1 MKFGLLFILA
11 AFAVFI
17 PKCAGSCAKLEGV
30 TLLTLGIAYDDMLAC
45 TRSDDANRGNT
56 ARCTLA
62 CLKGDMKIDLYCD
75 GANWKY
81 AGRFRTTGLSFPE
94 DGASPKTPSCP
105 EPDTCRIQNQVTLDE
120 NLYLFDRFGAVKRY
134 EEISNACSPSAC
146 EINCSGDS
154 HVEVNGR
161 VPKSNHKSFLT
172 QCFDSEW
179 YYYLSGLDVQK
190 EGVKFPATNGNLE
203 QSKHIPRCVAHCSF
217 GNLQKLL
224 TKVASKNVSHLK
236 FDTSGDFVSLTG
248 RLPITVDS
256 RRFYLGNDRIKP
268 TQVVAMCDGD
278 TKSSLSWK
286 LLNPSSRDGDEL
298 KEFPAVHPYCT
309 FDHLREILDSKKM
322 EIFTYGQTGAP
333 KLGEQFRVYL
343 KKDVHGGL
351 VHFADHLTVFAVC
364 SSRVPWTFRFS
375 SDERSRVRDASELS
389 NLKTLT
395 AEEHRQQLDIES
407 KADDARELKENNLRA
422 QRDQGGQCPPLP
434 DLANM
439 FVKPVEGQCISRAA
453 DSTCQMECVAGSHLE
468 VADVPQSLADNKFWL
483 GCLNDPKSTENPL
496 QWRYRDLLPMM
507 KFPSTNFQAPVC
519 RPHCEM
525 PSQRVLDSLKKLVT
539 EELARQGYA
548 EFDELRNEDIGYS
561 SRRTD
566 VNIYFKYNNPNGGEN
581 NSDRFQCV
589 CDGIPEMC
597 HWEIEEKSVEPA
609 GWVKHIQNLADPE
622 SNNHNVDGKDDLP
635 GYGAGGALNID
646 MTQLNGPQG
655 DDAENPPNIGGLDN
669 TAALTGDRRIVVEE
683 KQDTNQNSSGAEIFG
698 WFIFVLLI
706 LGLITYIFLQYN
718 DDWIQATPLRSIRID
733 R

>member
-45 TRSDDANRGNT
+45 TSSDDANRGNT

-62 CLKGDMKIDLYCD
+62 CLKGDIKIDLYCD

-81 AGRFRTTGLSFPE
+81 AGLFRSTGLSFPE
-94 DGASPKTPSCP
+94 DADSLTTPSCP
-105 EPDTCRIQNQVTLDE
+105 EPETCGIQKKVTLDQ

-179 YYYLSGLDVQK
+179 YYYLSGLDAQK

-224 TKVASKNVSHLK
+224 TKVASKNASRLK
-236 FDTSGDFVSLTG
+236 FDTSGGFVSLTG

-333 KLGEQFRVYL
+333 KLGEQFRVSP
-343 KKDVHGGL
+343 KKDVNGGL

-407 KADDARELKENNLRA
+407 KANADRELKEDNLRA
-422 QRDQGGQCPPLP
+422 QRAQGDQCPPLP
-434 DLANM
+434 DSANG
-439 FVKPVEGQCISRAA
+439 FVKPVDGQCESLQIDSR
-453 DSTCQMECVAGSHLE
+453 CQMECVAGSHLE
-468 VADVPQSLADNKFWL
+468 DGDGPHSLADNKFWL
-483 GCLNDPKSTENPL
+483 ACLNDPKSTENPL

-525 PSQRVLDSLKKLVT
+525 PSEGVVNILKGLVT
-539 EELARQGYA
+539 QEFADNEIYQ
-548 EFDELRNEDIGYS
+548 FDELRNEVRGYS
-561 SRRTD
+561 PHKTD
-566 VNIYFKYNNPNGGEN
+566 VNIFFKYKNPTGTEN
-581 NSDRFQCV
+581 KFDNFQCV
-589 CDGIPEMC
+589 CGGNPEQC
-597 HWEIEEKSVEPA
+597 HWKI
-609 GWVKHIQNLADPE
+609 
-622 SNNHNVDGKDDLP
+622 
-635 GYGAGGALNID
+635 
-646 MTQLNGPQG
+646 
-655 DDAENPPNIGGLDN
+655 
-669 TAALTGDRRIVVEE
+669 
-683 KQDTNQNSSGAEIFG
+683 
-698 WFIFVLLI
+698 
-706 LGLITYIFLQYN
+706 
-718 DDWIQATPLRSIRID
+718 
-733 R
+733 